1 MGLGL
6 GLGLGL
12 GRTQHIPNRNAPLSV
27 KRLALENV
35 GPIRNADLEFG
46 DLTILVGPQAT
57 GKTIYL
63 QFLKL
68 VEDISNIVWTMKEK
82 NVYWDLDLDRFLQIY
97 LGEGMHRIWSSSS
110 RLDVN
115 GEPRDLSKLVNSDKH
130 RKNLNSL
137 YIPAQRFLTLENGW
151 PRAYKN
157 YIENMPYVVREFSDV
172 INTKLESFRQSN
184 SNLFPMEGMLDETLK
199 VSLSTSI
206 FENATL
212 TIKQDIG
219 SYRVELSPLGG
230 ADSIPLNV
238 ISAGQREFIPY
249 LYGLFYLMPVG
260 NDTRASNVHTVIIEE
275 LEMGLH
281 PKAIGDAFL
290 TVMALLQRGYRV
302 VLSTHSSVLI
312 DYVWALVEYKRRMPQ
327 NMSFE
332 TYLCKLFEIPP
343 SPFTALFNEF
353 YRKVIKLYYFKPQ
366 GENSATETVDIS
378 SLDVFSDN
386 PDVNT
391 WGDLTAFSS
400 RVGQTISELDE

>member
-1 MGLGL
+1 MRMGLGL
-6 GLGLGL
+6 GLGLG
-12 GRTQHIPNRNAPLSV
+12 RANQIPSREAPLSV
-27 KRLALENV
+27 KRLTLENV

-68 VEDISNIVWTMKEK
+68 VEDIRNIVWTMKEK
-82 NVYWDLDLDRFLQIY
+82 NVYWDDDLDRFLQIY
-97 LGEGMHRIWSSSS
+97 LGEGMHRIWSSDSKLS
-110 RLDVN
+110 VN
-115 GEPRDLSKLVNSDKH
+115 GEPLDLNRVINSGNT
-130 RKNLNSL
+130 RKDLNSL

-172 INTKLESFRQSN
+172 INTKLETFRQSN
-184 SNLFPMEGMLDETLK
+184 FNLFPMEGMLDD
-199 VSLSTSI
+199 SLEISLGTSI

-230 ADSIPLNV
+230 TDSIPLNV

-249 LYGLFYLMPVG
+249 LYGLFYLMPAG
-260 NDTRASNVHTVIIEE
+260 NDSRAKNVHTVIIEE

-290 TVMALLQRGYRV
+290 TVMALLNRGYRV

-312 DYVWALVEYKRRMPQ
+312 DYVWALVEYIRRMPQ
-327 NMSFE
+327 SMSFE
-332 TYLCKLFEIPP
+332 TYLCKLFGIPA
-343 SPFTALFNEF
+343 SPFTAQFNEF
-353 YRKVIKLYYFKPQ
+353 YHKIIKLYYFKPK
-366 GENSATETVDIS
+366 GEHSATETVDIS

>member
-6 GLGLGL
+6 GLGSNN
-12 GRTQHIPNRNAPLSV
+12 QIPNRNAPLSV

-35 GPIRNADLEFG
+35 GPIRHADIEFG

-68 VEDISNIVWTMKEK
+68 IEDISNIVWVMNEK
-82 NVYWDLDLDRFLQIY
+82 NVYWDKDLDRFLQIY
-97 LGEGMHRIWSSSS
+97 LGEGMHRIWSSDSKLS
-110 RLDVN
+110 VN
-115 GEPRDLSKLVNSDKH
+115 DEPRDLKNFINNDNT
-130 RKNLNSL
+130 RKDLNSI

-172 INTKLESFRQSN
+172 INAKLETFRKSN
-184 SNLFPMEGMLDETLK
+184 FNLFPMEGMLDASLED
-199 VSLSTSI
+199 SLSTSI
-206 FENATL
+206 FEHATL

-249 LYGLFYLMPVG
+249 LYGLFYLMPAG
-260 NDTRASNVHTVIIEE
+260 INTRAKNVHMVIIEE

-290 TVMALLQRGYRV
+290 TVMALLNRGYRV

-327 NMSFE
+327 SMSFE
-332 TYLCKLFEIPP
+332 TYLCKLFGISA
-343 SPFTALFNEF
+343 SPFTAQFNEF
-353 YRKVIKLYYFKPQ
+353 YHKIIKLYYFKPQ
-366 GENSATETVDIS
+366 GEHSATETVDIS

-400 RVGQTISELDE
+400 RVGLTISELDE

>member
-1 MGLGL
+1 MRMGMGMGLANHQNNYSS
-6 GLGLGL
+6 
-12 GRTQHIPNRNAPLSV
+12 RKAPLSV
-27 KRLALENV
+27 NRLSLQNI
-35 GPIRNADLEFG
+35 GPIKNADLEFG

-68 VEDISNIVWTMKEK
+68 MEDIRSIVSIMNDK
-82 NVYWDLDLDRFLQIY
+82 NVYWDKDLDRFLQIY
-97 LGEGMHRIWSSSS
+97 LGEGMHKIWSAASKIS
-110 RLDVN
+110 VN
-115 GEPRDLSKLVNSDKH
+115 GEERDLAGFINSGNS
-130 RKNLNSL
+130 RKDLNSF
-137 YIPAQRFLTLENGW
+137 YVPAQRFLTLENGW

-184 SNLFPMEGMLDETLK
+184 FNLFPMEGVLDASVKDCLGA
-199 VSLSTSI
+199 SI

-230 ADSIPLNV
+230 IDSVPLNV

-249 LYGLFYLMPVG
+249 LYGLYYLLPPG
-260 NDTRASNVHTVIIEE
+260 LDTKANNVHTVIIEE

-290 TVMALLQRGYRV
+290 TVMDLLNRGYRV

-312 DYVWALVEYKRRMPQ
+312 DYVWALVEYKNRMPQ
-327 NMSFE
+327 SITFE
-332 TYLCKLFEIPP
+332 NYMCKLFGITP
-343 SPFTALFNEF
+343 SPFTARFNEF
-353 YRKVIKLYYFKPQ
+353 YHKIIKLYYFKPH
-366 GENSATETVDIS
+366 GEHSATETVDIS

-391 WGDLTAFSS
+391 WGNLTAFSS
-400 RVGQTISELDE
+400 RVGQAISELDE